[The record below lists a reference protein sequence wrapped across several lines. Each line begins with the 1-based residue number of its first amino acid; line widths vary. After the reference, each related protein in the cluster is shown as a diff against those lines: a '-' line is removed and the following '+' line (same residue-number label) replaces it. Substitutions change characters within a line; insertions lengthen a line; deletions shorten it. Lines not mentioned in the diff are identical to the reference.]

1 MDSYCIDAHVS
12 ILLKKN
18 KRKRMSED
26 GDQGKEKCENKRIK
40 FFFTKGTL
48 FSTFQKFGKTLRC
61 ITKGV
66 EYKMWV
72 CRLTKSLIF
81 DS

>member
-1 MDSYCIDAHVS
+1 MNPC
-12 ILLKKN
+12 
-18 KRKRMSED
+18 KRIHDVCKSHLYLD
-26 GDQGKEKCENKRIK
+26 VDQGKEKCENKKIK
-40 FFFTKGTL
+40 IFFTKGTL

>member
-1 MDSYCIDAHVS
+1 MNPC
-12 ILLKKN
+12 
-18 KRKRMSED
+18 KRIHDVCKSHLYLD
-26 GDQGKEKCENKRIK
+26 VGQGKEKFENKKKSIQ
-40 FFFTKGTL
+40 FFCSKGTL